1 MLKAQLLMAAF
12 AASYFGSAL
21 LALSLSRHWSAVTG
35 QQEAPPC
42 LPTRLRIAG
51 YLGLALSGVAA
62 LLRDGPSFGVLLW
75 ITLLAAGGVAVALTL
90 TWRSQCLRLLAT
102 VACRLVTNTHRNQR

>member
-12 AASYFGSAL
+12 AAGYFGFAL
-21 LALSLSRHWSAVTG
+21 LALSLSRHWWAVTG
-35 QQEAPPC
+35 QPEAPPC

-51 YLGLALSGVAA
+51 YAGLTLSGAAA

-75 ITLLAAGGVAVALTL
+75 ITLLAVGGVAVALTL
-90 TWRSQCLRLLAT
+90 TWRSQWLQPLAT
-102 VACRLVTNTHRNQR
+102 VACKLVAHTHHNQR